1 MKHSSVPKK
10 HKKLLTTNLVVH
22 GEVMNKQYLSFIA
35 HFAVAWFL
43 CTSPVSAQ
51 IDVDVVSE
59 SIVRVRAYDD
69 HKVVIEGSGFVV
81 NEEGYVLTNA
91 HLLEKAEGLT
101 VLSLKTGA
109 EVVAQRVFASRDM
122 NLALL
127 HVQGLN
133 LPPLSLSEQG
143 ADVGRAVQTLRFGAT
158 RTVQLSH
165 GTIGTYQDV
174 FGKKSNRPVAH
185 LLQHNALITAK
196 AFGMPLFNECGDV
209 VAINL
214 PDPGSGSWPFRKAKP
229 KGTIFALRSGDIIT
243 ALEDQKIAH
252 TVVETECLSAVERA
266 ERYRKAAAD
275 SLKVAKAKADSASK
289 AAEKAKAQA
298 DSVSKAAQKAKVKE
312 KVARRAAEQ
321 AKARADSAEKAV
333 ADSLKATKAK
343 ADSLKMAKAQADS
356 ASKAAADSLKAAKAK
371 ADSLKA
377 VEEKAQAKADSL
389 KAVEEKTAQRLQ
401 WGIAAGAGLVL
412 LALLGWWLS
421 SRRKKEQLQ
430 SAEVRL
436 SEAEQTAEAARQAVA
451 NAPQPAP
458 FRCLLEGQDS
468 TGRPFAL
475 TISALALGDRAGV
488 TLGRS
493 PANAEFIIDHEEV
506 SREHVRL
513 TCADGELYAEDLN
526 ALNGTKVNGRLL
538 NPREQMLLQN
548 NDRLEI
554 GPVVFTVR
562 LVQE

>member
-1 MKHSSVPKK
+1 M
-10 HKKLLTTNLVVH
+10 
-22 GEVMNKQYLSFIA
+22 KQYLF
-35 HFAVAWFL
+35 FVAYLTMAWLL

-69 HKVVIEGSGFVV
+69 HKVAVEGSGFVV
-81 NEEGYVLTNA
+81 DEKGHVLTNA
-91 HLLEKAEGLT
+91 HLIAKAEGLT

-109 EVVAQRVFASRDM
+109 ELVAQQVFASRAT

-143 ADVGRAVQTLRFGAT
+143 AAVGRTVQTLRFGAAGKV
-158 RTVQLSH
+158 RLSH
-165 GTIGTYQDV
+165 GTIGTYQDLRD
-174 FGKKSNRPVAH
+174 KKTSRPIAH
-185 LLQHNALITAK
+185 LLQHNALITAQ

-214 PDPGSGSWPFRKAKP
+214 PDPSSGSWPFRKAKP
-229 KGTIFALRSGDIIT
+229 QGAIFALRSGDIIA
-243 ALEDQKIAH
+243 ALEDREVAH
-252 TVVETECLSAVERA
+252 TVVEAECLSAVERA
-266 ERYRKAAAD
+266 ERDRKATAD
-275 SLKVAKAKADSASK
+275 SLQAAKAKADSASQ
-289 AAEKAKAQA
+289 AAKKAKAQ
-298 DSVSKAAQKAKVKE
+298 E
-312 KVARRAAEQ
+312 RTARRAAER
-321 AKARADSAEKAV
+321 AKAHADSAKKAV
-333 ADSLKATKAK
+333 ADSLQAVKAH
-343 ADSLKMAKAQADS
+343 ADSLKMAKARADSASKAAADSLKTAKAKADS
-356 ASKAAADSLKAAKAK
+356 ASKAAADSLKAAQAQ
-371 ADSLKA
+371 ADSLQA
-377 VEEKAQAKADSL
+377 VEAKA
-389 KAVEEKTAQRLQ
+389 AQQLQ
-401 WGIAAGAGLVL
+401 WGLVAGAGLVL

-421 SRRKKEQLQ
+421 ARRKQKQLQ
-430 SAEVRL
+430 EAEGRA
-436 SEAEQTAEAARQAVA
+436 SEAEQTAEAAHQAAA

-458 FRCLLEGQDS
+458 FRCLLEGQDP
-468 TGRPFAL
+468 TGRRFAL
-475 TISALALGDRAGV
+475 TLSALALSERAGV

-513 TCADGELYAEDLN
+513 TCADGELYAEDLH

-538 NPREQMLLQN
+538 NPRQQVLLQN
-548 NDRLEI
+548 NDRLEV

>member
-1 MKHSSVPKK
+1 M
-10 HKKLLTTNLVVH
+10 
-22 GEVMNKQYLSFIA
+22 KQYLF
-35 HFAVAWFL
+35 FVAYLTMAWLL

-69 HKVVIEGSGFVV
+69 HKVAVEGSGFVID
-81 NEEGYVLTNA
+81 EKGHVLTNA
-91 HLLEKAEGLT
+91 HLIAKADGLT

-109 EVVAQRVFASRDM
+109 ELVAQQVFASRAT

-143 ADVGRAVQTLRFGAT
+143 AAVGRAVQTLRFGAGGKV
-158 RTVQLSH
+158 RLSH
-165 GTIGTYQDV
+165 GTIGTYQDLRD
-174 FGKKSNRPVAH
+174 KKTSRPVAH
-185 LLQHNALITAK
+185 LLQHNALITAQ
-196 AFGMPLFNECGDV
+196 AFGMPLFNECGNV

-214 PDPGSGSWPFRKAKP
+214 PDPSSGSWPFRKAKP
-229 KGTIFALRSGDIIT
+229 QGAIFALRSGDIIA
-243 ALEDQKIAH
+243 ALEDREVAH
-252 TVVETECLSAVERA
+252 TVVEAECLSAVERA
-266 ERYRKAAAD
+266 ERDRKATAD
-275 SLKVAKAKADSASK
+275 SLQAAKAKADSASQAAKK
-289 AAEKAKAQA
+289 AQAQA
-298 DSVSKAAQKAKVKE
+298 DSASQAAKKAKAKE
-312 KVARRAAEQ
+312 KMAQRAAERE
-321 AKARADSAEKAV
+321 KVRADSAEKAV
-333 ADSLKATKAK
+333 ADSLQAAKAH
-343 ADSLKMAKAQADS
+343 ADSLKMAKAHADS
-356 ASKAAADSLKAAKAK
+356 ASKATADSLQAAKAH
-371 ADSLKA
+371 ADSLQA
-377 VEEKAQAKADSL
+377 VEEAKAQAHADSL
-389 KAVEEKTAQRLQ
+389 QAAEAKAAQQLQ
-401 WGIAAGAGLVL
+401 WGLVAGAGLVL

-421 SRRKKEQLQ
+421 ARRKQKQLQ
-430 SAEVRL
+430 EAEGRA
-436 SEAEQTAEAARQAVA
+436 SEAEQTAEAAHQAAA

-458 FRCLLEGQDS
+458 FRCLLEGQDP

-475 TISALALGDRAGV
+475 TLSALALSERAGV

-538 NPREQMLLQN
+538 NPRQQVLLQN
-548 NDRLEI
+548 NDRLEV

>member
-1 MKHSSVPKK
+1 
-10 HKKLLTTNLVVH
+10 
-22 GEVMNKQYLSFIA
+22 MNKQYLSFIA

-69 HKVVIEGSGFVV
+69 HKVVVEGSGFVV

-143 ADVGRAVQTLRFGAT
+143 ADVGRAVQTLRLDAT
-158 RTVQLSH
+158 RAVQLSH
-165 GTIGTYQDV
+165 GTIGTYQDI
-174 FGKKSNRPVAH
+174 FGKRSNRPVAH

-214 PDPGSGSWPFRKAKP
+214 PDPSSGSWPFRKAKP
-229 KGTIFALRSGDIIT
+229 KGTIFSLRSGDIIT
-243 ALEDQKIAH
+243 ALEEQEIAH

-266 ERYRKAAAD
+266 ERDRKAAAD

-289 AAEKAKAQA
+289 AAEKAKAKA
-298 DSVSKAAQKAKVKE
+298 DSVSKAAKKAKAKE

-333 ADSLKATKAK
+333 ADSLKAAKAK
-343 ADSLKMAKAQADS
+343 ADSLKMAKARADS
-356 ASKAAADSLKAAKAK
+356 ASKAAADSLKAAKAE

-389 KAVEEKTAQRLQ
+389 KAVEEKAAQRLQ

-430 SAEVRL
+430 SAESRL
-436 SEAEQTAEAARQAVA
+436 SEAEQTAEAARQAAA

-458 FRCLLEGQDS
+458 FRCLLEGQDN

-538 NPREQMLLQN
+538 NPREQVLLQN

>member
-1 MKHSSVPKK
+1 M
-10 HKKLLTTNLVVH
+10 
-22 GEVMNKQYLSFIA
+22 
-35 HFAVAWFL
+35 
-43 CTSPVSAQ
+43 
-51 IDVDVVSE
+51 
-59 SIVRVRAYDD
+59 
-69 HKVVIEGSGFVV
+69 
-81 NEEGYVLTNA
+81 LTNA
-91 HLLEKAEGLT
+91 HLIAKAEGLT

-143 ADVGRAVQTLRFGAT
+143 ADVGRAVQTLRFDAAGDV
-158 RTVQLSH
+158 RLSH

-174 FGKKSNRPVAH
+174 FGKKSSRPVAH

-214 PDPGSGSWPFRKAKP
+214 PDPGSGSWPFRKAQP
-229 KGTIFALRSGDIIT
+229 KGSIFALRSGDIIT
-243 ALEDQKIAH
+243 ALEEQEIAH
-252 TVVETECLSAVERA
+252 TVVEAECLSAVERA
-266 ERYRKAAAD
+266 ERDRKAA
-275 SLKVAKAKADSASK
+275 
-289 AAEKAKAQA
+289 
-298 DSVSKAAQKAKVKE
+298 
-312 KVARRAAEQ
+312 
-321 AKARADSAEKAV
+321 

-343 ADSLKMAKAQADS
+343 ADSLK
-356 ASKAAADSLKAAKAK
+356 
-371 ADSLKA
+371 A
-377 VEEKAQAKADSL
+377 VEEKA
-389 KAVEEKTAQRLQ
+389 AQRLQ

-436 SEAEQTAEAARQAVA
+436 SEAEQTAEAARQAAA
-451 NAPQPAP
+451 NAPQAAP

-513 TCADGELYAEDLN
+513 TCVDGELYAEDLN

>member
-1 MKHSSVPKK
+1 
-10 HKKLLTTNLVVH
+10 
-22 GEVMNKQYLSFIA
+22 MNKQHLSFIA
-35 HFAVAWFL
+35 HFTVAWFL
-43 CTSPVSAQ
+43 CTSPVLAQ
-51 IDVDVVSE
+51 IDVDSVAK
-59 SIVRVRAYDD
+59 SIVRVRAYDN
-69 HKVVIEGSGFVV
+69 HKVVVEGSGFVV

-91 HLLEKAEGLT
+91 HLIAKAEGLT

-109 EVVAQRVFASRDM
+109 EVVAQRTFASRDM

-143 ADVGRAVQTLRFGAT
+143 ADVGRVVQTLRFDAAGDV
-158 RTVQLSH
+158 RLSH

-174 FGKKSNRPVAH
+174 FGKKSSRPVAH

-196 AFGMPLFNECGDV
+196 AFGMPLFNECGDI

-243 ALEDQKIAH
+243 ALEEQEIAH
-252 TVVETECLSAVERA
+252 TVVEAECLSAVERA
-266 ERYRKAAAD
+266 ERDRKAAAD
-275 SLKVAKAKADSASK
+275 SLKMAKAQADSASK

-298 DSVSKAAQKAKVKE
+298 DSISKAAKKAKAKE

-333 ADSLKATKAK
+333 ADSLKEAKAK
-343 ADSLKMAKAQADS
+343 ADSLNMAKAWADS
-356 ASKAAADSLKAAKAK
+356 ASKAAADSLKAARAKADSLKAVEEKTQAK

-377 VEEKAQAKADSL
+377 VEEKA
-389 KAVEEKTAQRLQ
+389 AQRLQ

-421 SRRKKEQLQ
+421 SRRKKGQLQ
-430 SAEVRL
+430 SVEVRL
-436 SEAEQTAEAARQAVA
+436 SEAEQTAEAARQAAA

-538 NPREQMLLQN
+538 NPREQVLLQN

>member
-1 MKHSSVPKK
+1 
-10 HKKLLTTNLVVH
+10 
-22 GEVMNKQYLSFIA
+22 MNKQHLPFIV

-43 CTSPVSAQ
+43 CTSPVLAQ
-51 IDVDVVSE
+51 IDVDTVSE

-69 HKVVIEGSGFVV
+69 HKVVVEGSGFVV

-143 ADVGRAVQTLRFGAT
+143 ADVGRAVQTLRFDAAGAV
-158 RTVQLSH
+158 RLSH
-165 GTIGTYQDV
+165 GTIGTYQDIL
-174 FGKKSNRPVAH
+174 GKKSNRPVAH

-229 KGTIFALRSGDIIT
+229 KGTIFALRGGDIIT
-243 ALEDQKIAH
+243 ALEEQEIAH

-266 ERYRKAAAD
+266 ERDRKVAAD

-298 DSVSKAAQKAKVKE
+298 DSVSKAAQKAKAKE

-333 ADSLKATKAK
+333 ADSLKAAKAK
-343 ADSLKMAKAQADS
+343 ADSLKMAKARADF
-356 ASKAAADSLKAAKAK
+356 ASKAAKAK

-389 KAVEEKTAQRLQ
+389 KAVEEKAAQRLQ
-401 WGIAAGAGLVL
+401 WGTAAGAGLVL

-430 SAEVRL
+430 SAESRL
-436 SEAEQTAEAARQAVA
+436 SEAEQTAEAARQAAA

-458 FRCLLEGQDS
+458 FRCLLEGQDN

>member
-1 MKHSSVPKK
+1 
-10 HKKLLTTNLVVH
+10 
-22 GEVMNKQYLSFIA
+22 MNKQYLSFIA

-69 HKVVIEGSGFVV
+69 HKVAVEGSGFVV
-81 NEEGYVLTNA
+81 NEKGHVLTNA
-91 HLLEKAEGLT
+91 HLIQKAEGLT

-109 EVVAQRVFASRDM
+109 EIVAQQVFASRAT

-143 ADVGRAVQTLRFGAT
+143 AAVGRAVQTLRLGTAGDV
-158 RTVQLSH
+158 RLSH
-165 GTIGTYQDV
+165 GTIGTYQDLRS
-174 FGKKSNRPVAH
+174 KKASRPVAH

-196 AFGMPLFNECGDV
+196 SFGMPLFNECGDV

-229 KGTIFALRSGDIIT
+229 QGAIFALRSGDVIA
-243 ALEDQKIAH
+243 ALEDREIAH
-252 TVVETECLSAVERA
+252 TVVEAECLSAVERA
-266 ERYRKAAAD
+266 ERDRKAAAD
-275 SLKVAKAKADSASK
+275 SLKVAKAVADSLQT
-289 AAEKAKAQA
+289 AKAQA
-298 DSVSKAAQKAKVKE
+298 DSASEAAKKAKAKAQA
-312 KVARRAAEQ
+312 ARRAAERE
-321 AKARADSAEKAV
+321 KARANSAKKAV
-333 ADSLKATKAK
+333 TDSLQAAKAK
-343 ADSLKMAKAQADS
+343 ADSLKMAKTRADS
-356 ASKAAADSLKAAKAK
+356 ASKAVADSLQTAKAK
-371 ADSLKA
+371 ADSLKM
-377 VEEKAQAKADSL
+377 AQARADSASKAVADSL
-389 KAVEEKTAQRLQ
+389 QAAKEKAAQRLQ
-401 WGIAAGAGLVL
+401 WGLAAGAGLVL
-412 LALLGWWLS
+412 LALFGWWLS
-421 SRRKKEQLQ
+421 ARRKKEQLQ
-430 SAEVRL
+430 SAESRL
-436 SEAEQTAEAARQAVA
+436 SEAEQTAAAARQAAA

-458 FRCLLEGQDS
+458 FRCLLEGQDP

-475 TISALALGDRAGV
+475 TLSALALSERSGV

-493 PANAEFIIDHEEV
+493 PANAEFIIDHQEV

-538 NPREQMLLQN
+538 NPREQVLLQN

-554 GPVVFTVR
+554 GPVVFAVR

>member
-1 MKHSSVPKK
+1 M
-10 HKKLLTTNLVVH
+10 L
-22 GEVMNKQYLSFIA
+22 
-35 HFAVAWFL
+35 FL
-43 CTSPVSAQ
+43 KASCG
-51 IDVDVVSE
+51 
-59 SIVRVRAYDD
+59 VRAYDD
-69 HKVVIEGSGFVV
+69 HKIVVEGSGFVV

-91 HLLEKAEGLT
+91 HLIAKAEGLT

-109 EVVAQRVFASRDM
+109 EVVAQRAFTSRDM

-143 ADVGRAVQTLRFGAT
+143 ADVGRAVQTLRFDAAGDV
-158 RTVQLSH
+158 RLSH

-174 FGKKSNRPVAH
+174 FGKKTSRPVAH

-243 ALEDQKIAH
+243 ALEEQEIAH
-252 TVVETECLSAVERA
+252 TVVEAECLSAVERA
-266 ERYRKAAAD
+266 ELDRKAAAD

-298 DSVSKAAQKAKVKE
+298 DSVSKAAKKAKAKE

-333 ADSLKATKAK
+333 ADSLKAAKAK
-343 ADSLKMAKAQADS
+343 ADSLKMAKARADS
-356 ASKAAADSLKAAKAK
+356 ASKAAADSLKAARAKADSLKAVEEKTQAK

-377 VEEKAQAKADSL
+377 VEEKA
-389 KAVEEKTAQRLQ
+389 AQRLK

-430 SAEVRL
+430 SAEARL
-436 SEAEQTAEAARQAVA
+436 GEAEQTAEAARQAAA

-513 TCADGELYAEDLN
+513 TCADGELHAEDLN

-538 NPREQMLLQN
+538 NPREQVLLQN

>member
-1 MKHSSVPKK
+1 
-10 HKKLLTTNLVVH
+10 
-22 GEVMNKQYLSFIA
+22 MNQQYLSFIA
-35 HFAVAWFL
+35 HCAVAWFL
-43 CTSPVSAQ
+43 CTSPVLAQ
-51 IDVDVVSE
+51 IDVDVVSA

-69 HKVVIEGSGFVV
+69 HKVAVEGSGFVV
-81 NEEGYVLTNA
+81 NEKGYVLTNA
-91 HLLEKAEGLT
+91 HLLDKAEGLT

-109 EVVAQRVFASRDM
+109 EVVAQRVFARRAM

-143 ADVGRAVQTLRFGAT
+143 AAVGRAVQTLRFEAAGDV
-158 RTVQLSH
+158 RLSH
-165 GTIGTYQDV
+165 GTIGTYQDIR
-174 FGKKSNRPVAH
+174 GKKASRPVAH

-196 AFGMPLFNECGDV
+196 SFGMPLFNECGDV

-214 PDPGSGSWPFRKAKP
+214 PNPGSGSWPFRKVKP
-229 KGTIFALRSGDIIT
+229 RGTIFALRSGDIIA
-243 ALEDQKIAH
+243 ALKDREIAH
-252 TVVETECLSAVERA
+252 TVVEAECLSAVERA
-266 ERYRKAAAD
+266 ERDRKAAAD

-289 AAEKAKAQA
+289 AAEKAKA
-298 DSVSKAAQKAKVKE
+298 KE
-312 KVARRAAEQ
+312 KVARRAAER
-321 AKARADSAEKAV
+321 AKARADSAEKV
-333 ADSLKATKAK
+333 T
-343 ADSLKMAKAQADS
+343 ADSLKMAKARADS
-356 ASKAAADSLKAAKAK
+356 ASKAAKAK

-377 VEEKAQAKADSL
+377 AEVQAQAKADSL
-389 KAVEEKTAQRLQ
+389 KAAKEKAAQRLQ
-401 WGIAAGAGLVL
+401 WGLAAGAGLVL

-430 SAEVRL
+430 SAESRV
-436 SEAEQTAEAARQAVA
+436 SEAEQTAEAARQAA
-451 NAPQPAP
+451 ASAPQPAP

-475 TISALALGDRAGV
+475 TLSALALGDRTGV

-493 PANAEFIIDHEEV
+493 PANAEFIIDHEQV

-513 TCADGELYAEDLN
+513 ACADGQLYAEDLN

-538 NPREQMLLQN
+538 NPGEQVLLQN

-554 GPVVFTVR
+554 GPVAFAVR

>member
-1 MKHSSVPKK
+1 
-10 HKKLLTTNLVVH
+10 
-22 GEVMNKQYLSFIA
+22 MNKQYLSFVA
-35 HFAVAWFL
+35 HFAVAWLL
-43 CTSPVSAQ
+43 CTSPALAQ
-51 IDVDVVSE
+51 IDVDAVSA

-69 HKVVIEGSGFVV
+69 HKVVVEGSGFVV

-109 EVVAQRVFASRDM
+109 EVVAQRVFARRAM

-143 ADVGRAVQTLRFGAT
+143 AAVGRVVQTLRFDAAGDV
-158 RTVQLSH
+158 RLSH
-165 GTIGTYQDV
+165 GTIGTHQDV
-174 FGKKSNRPVAH
+174 LGKKAGRPVAH

-229 KGTIFALRSGDIIT
+229 RRAIFALRSGDIIA
-243 ALEDQKIAH
+243 ALEDRKIVH
-252 TVVETECLSAVERA
+252 TVVEAECLSAVERA
-266 ERYRKAAAD
+266 ERDRKAAAD
-275 SLKVAKAKADSASK
+275 SLKVAKAQADSAGK

-298 DSVSKAAQKAKVKE
+298 DLASEAAKRAKAKE
-312 KVARRAAEQ
+312 KVTRRIAERE
-321 AKARADSAEKAV
+321 KARADSAEKAA
-333 ADSLKATKAK
+333 ADSLQAAKAK
-343 ADSLKMAKAQADS
+343 ADSLKMAKARADS
-356 ASKAAADSLKAAKAK
+356 ASKAVADSLKAAKAK
-371 ADSLKA
+371 ADSLQAAK
-377 VEEKAQAKADSL
+377 EKA
-389 KAVEEKTAQRLQ
+389 AQRLQ

-421 SRRKKEQLQ
+421 SRRKEERLQ
-430 SAEVRL
+430 SAESRL
-436 SEAEQTAEAARQAVA
+436 SEAEQTAAAARQAA
-451 NAPQPAP
+451 ARAPQPAP
-458 FRCLLEGQDS
+458 FRCLLEGQDG

-488 TLGRS
+488 VLGRS

-538 NPREQMLLQN
+538 NPREQVLLQN
-548 NDRLEI
+548 KDQLEI

>member
-1 MKHSSVPKK
+1 
-10 HKKLLTTNLVVH
+10 
-22 GEVMNKQYLSFIA
+22 MNKQCLSFIS
-35 HFAVAWFL
+35 HFAVVWFL
-43 CTSPVSAQ
+43 CASPVSAQ

-69 HKVVIEGSGFVV
+69 HKVVVEGSGFVV

-91 HLLEKAEGLT
+91 HLIAKAEGLT

-109 EVVAQRVFASRDM
+109 EVVAQRAFASRDM

-143 ADVGRAVQTLRFGAT
+143 ADVSRAVQTLRFGAT
-158 RTVQLSH
+158 GAVQLSH
-165 GTIGTYQDV
+165 GTIGTYQDILS
-174 FGKKSNRPVAH
+174 KKSNRPVAH

-243 ALEDQKIAH
+243 ALEEREIAH

-266 ERYRKAAAD
+266 ERGRKAAAD
-275 SLKVAKAKADSASK
+275 SLKVAKAQADSASK

-298 DSVSKAAQKAKVKE
+298 DSVSKAAKKAKAKE

-321 AKARADSAEKAV
+321 AKARADSASKAA
-333 ADSLKATKAK
+333 ADSLKATKTK
-343 ADSLKMAKAQADS
+343 ADSLKMAKARADS
-356 ASKAAADSLKAAKAK
+356 ANKVSADSLKAVKTK
-371 ADSLKA
+371 ADSLKT

-389 KAVEEKTAQRLQ
+389 KAVEEKAAQRLQ

-430 SAEVRL
+430 SAESRL
-436 SEAEQTAEAARQAVA
+436 SEAEQTAEAARQAAA

-458 FRCLLEGQDS
+458 FRCLLEGQDD

-493 PANAEFIIDHEEV
+493 PANAEFIVDHEEV

-538 NPREQMLLQN
+538 NPREQVLLQN

>member
-1 MKHSSVPKK
+1 M
-10 HKKLLTTNLVVH
+10 
-22 GEVMNKQYLSFIA
+22 KQYLFFVA
-35 HFAVAWFL
+35 HFAAAWLL
-43 CTSPVSAQ
+43 CTSSVSAQ

-69 HKVVIEGSGFVV
+69 HKVAVEGSGFVV
-81 NEEGYVLTNA
+81 DEKGHVLTNA
-91 HLLEKAEGLT
+91 HLIAKAEGLT

-109 EVVAQRVFASRDM
+109 ELVAQQVFASRAT

-143 ADVGRAVQTLRFGAT
+143 AAVGRVVQTLRFGAAGKV
-158 RTVQLSH
+158 RFSH
-165 GTIGTYQDV
+165 GTIGTYQDLRD
-174 FGKKSNRPVAH
+174 KKASRPIAH
-185 LLQHNALITAK
+185 LLQHNALITAQ

-214 PDPGSGSWPFRKAKP
+214 PDPSSGSWPFRKAKP
-229 KGTIFALRSGDIIT
+229 QGAIFALRSGDIVA
-243 ALEDQKIAH
+243 ALEDREVAH
-252 TVVETECLSAVERA
+252 TVVEAECLSAVERA
-266 ERYRKAAAD
+266 ERDRKATAD
-275 SLKVAKAKADSASK
+275 SLQATKAKADSASQ
-289 AAEKAKAQA
+289 AAKKAQA
-298 DSVSKAAQKAKVKE
+298 QERA
-312 KVARRAAEQ
+312 ARRAAER

-333 ADSLKATKAK
+333 ADSLQAAKAH
-343 ADSLKMAKAQADS
+343 ADSLKMAKARTDSASKATADSLKTAKAKADS
-356 ASKAAADSLKAAKAK
+356 ASKATADSLKAAQAH
-371 ADSLKA
+371 ADSLQA
-377 VEEKAQAKADSL
+377 AEEKA
-389 KAVEEKTAQRLQ
+389 AQQLQ
-401 WGIAAGAGLVL
+401 WGLVGGAGLVL
-412 LALLGWWLS
+412 LSLLSWWLS
-421 SRRKKEQLQ
+421 ARRKQKQLQ
-430 SAEVRL
+430 EAEGRA
-436 SEAEQTAEAARQAVA
+436 SEAEQTAEAAHQAAA

-458 FRCLLEGQDS
+458 FRCLLEGQDP

-475 TISALALGDRAGV
+475 TLSALALSERAGV

-538 NPREQMLLQN
+538 NPRQQVLLQN
-548 NDRLEI
+548 NDRLEV
-554 GPVVFTVR
+554 GPVIFIVR

>member
-1 MKHSSVPKK
+1 
-10 HKKLLTTNLVVH
+10 
-22 GEVMNKQYLSFIA
+22 MNKQYLFFIA

-69 HKVVIEGSGFVV
+69 HKVAVEGSGFVV
-81 NEEGYVLTNA
+81 NEKGHVLTNA
-91 HLLEKAEGLT
+91 HLIQKAEGLT

-109 EVVAQRVFASRDM
+109 EIVAQQVFASRAT

-143 ADVGRAVQTLRFGAT
+143 AAVGRAVQTLRLGTAGDV
-158 RTVQLSH
+158 RLSH
-165 GTIGTYQDV
+165 GTIGTYQDLR
-174 FGKKSNRPVAH
+174 GKKASHPVAH

-196 AFGMPLFNECGDV
+196 SFGMPLFNECGDV

-229 KGTIFALRSGDIIT
+229 RGAIFALRSGDVIA
-243 ALEDQKIAH
+243 ALEDREVAH
-252 TVVETECLSAVERA
+252 TVVEAKCLSAVERA
-266 ERYRKAAAD
+266 ERDR
-275 SLKVAKAKADSASK
+275 
-289 AAEKAKAQA
+289 
-298 DSVSKAAQKAKVKE
+298 
-312 KVARRAAEQ
+312 
-321 AKARADSAEKAV
+321 
-333 ADSLKATKAK
+333 
-343 ADSLKMAKAQADS
+343 
-356 ASKAAADSLKAAKAK
+356 KAAADSLKAAKAQADSLQTAK
-371 ADSLKA
+371 AQADSASEAAKKAKAKAQAARRAAEREKARANSAKKAVADSLQATKATADSLKMAKTRADSASKA
-377 VEEKAQAKADSL
+377 VADSLQTAKAKADSL
-389 KAVEEKTAQRLQ
+389 KMAQARADSASKAVSDSLQAAKEKAAQRLQ
-401 WGIAAGAGLVL
+401 GGLAAGAGLVL
-412 LALLGWWLS
+412 LALFGWWLS
-421 SRRKKEQLQ
+421 ARRKKEQLQ
-430 SAEVRL
+430 SAESRL
-436 SEAEQTAEAARQAVA
+436 SEAEQTAAAARQAAA
-451 NAPQPAP
+451 NAPQAAP
-458 FRCLLEGQDS
+458 FRCLLEGQDP

-475 TISALALGDRAGV
+475 TLSALALSERAGV

-493 PANAEFIIDHEEV
+493 PANAEFIIDHQEV

-538 NPREQMLLQN
+538 NPREQVLLQN

-554 GPVVFTVR
+554 GPVVFAVR

>member
-1 MKHSSVPKK
+1 
-10 HKKLLTTNLVVH
+10 
-22 GEVMNKQYLSFIA
+22 MNKQYLSFIA

-43 CTSPVSAQ
+43 CTSPVLAQ

-69 HKVVIEGSGFVV
+69 HKVVVEGSGFVV

-91 HLLEKAEGLT
+91 HLIAKAEGLT

-109 EVVAQRVFASRDM
+109 EVVAQRAFASRDM

-133 LPPLSLSEQG
+133 LPPFSLSEQG
-143 ADVGRAVQTLRFGAT
+143 ADVGRAVQTLRFDTAGDV
-158 RTVQLSH
+158 RLSH

-174 FGKKSNRPVAH
+174 FDKKSSHPVAH

-243 ALEDQKIAH
+243 ALEEQEIAH
-252 TVVETECLSAVERA
+252 TVVEAECLSAVERA
-266 ERYRKAAAD
+266 ERDRKATAD

-298 DSVSKAAQKAKVKE
+298 DSVSKAAKKAKAKE

-333 ADSLKATKAK
+333 ADSLKASKAK
-343 ADSLKMAKAQADS
+343 ADSLKMAKARADS
-356 ASKAAADSLKAAKAK
+356 ASKATADSLKATKAK

-377 VEEKAQAKADSL
+377 VEEKTQAKADSL
-389 KAVEEKTAQRLQ
+389 KAVEEKAAQRLQ

-430 SAEVRL
+430 SAEFRL
-436 SEAEQTAEAARQAVA
+436 SEAEQTAEAARQAAA
-451 NAPQPAP
+451 NAPQAAP

-538 NPREQMLLQN
+538 NPREQVLLQN

>member
-1 MKHSSVPKK
+1 M
-10 HKKLLTTNLVVH
+10 
-22 GEVMNKQYLSFIA
+22 KQYLF
-35 HFAVAWFL
+35 FVAYLTMAWLL

-69 HKVVIEGSGFVV
+69 HKVAVEGSGFVV
-81 NEEGYVLTNA
+81 DEKGHVLTNA
-91 HLLEKAEGLT
+91 HLIAKAEGLT

-109 EVVAQRVFASRDM
+109 ELVAQQVFASRAT

-143 ADVGRAVQTLRFGAT
+143 AAVGRTVQTLRFGAAGKV
-158 RTVQLSH
+158 RLSH
-165 GTIGTYQDV
+165 GTIGTYQDLRD
-174 FGKKSNRPVAH
+174 KKTSRPIAH
-185 LLQHNALITAK
+185 LLQHNALITAQ

-214 PDPGSGSWPFRKAKP
+214 PDPSSGSWPFRKAKP
-229 KGTIFALRSGDIIT
+229 QGAIFALRSGDIIA
-243 ALEDQKIAH
+243 ALEDREVAH
-252 TVVETECLSAVERA
+252 TVVEAECLSAVERA
-266 ERYRKAAAD
+266 ERDRKATAD
-275 SLKVAKAKADSASK
+275 SLQAAKAKADSASQ
-289 AAEKAKAQA
+289 AAKKAKAHERA
-298 DSVSKAAQKAKVKE
+298 
-312 KVARRAAEQ
+312 ARRAAEQ
-321 AKARADSAEKAV
+321 AKAHADSAKKAV
-333 ADSLKATKAK
+333 ADSLQAAKAH
-343 ADSLKMAKAQADS
+343 ADSLKMAKARTDSASKATADSLKTAKAKADS
-356 ASKAAADSLKAAKAK
+356 ASKAAADSLKAAQAQ
-371 ADSLKA
+371 ADSLQA
-377 VEEKAQAKADSL
+377 AEAKA
-389 KAVEEKTAQRLQ
+389 AQQLQ
-401 WGIAAGAGLVL
+401 WGLVAGAGLVL

-421 SRRKKEQLQ
+421 ARRKQKELQ
-430 SAEVRL
+430 EAEGRAN
-436 SEAEQTAEAARQAVA
+436 EAEQTAEAAHQAAA

-458 FRCLLEGQDS
+458 FRCLLEGQDP

-475 TISALALGDRAGV
+475 TLSALALSERAGV

-538 NPREQMLLQN
+538 NPRQQVLLQN
-548 NDRLEI
+548 NDRLEV
-554 GPVVFTVR
+554 GPVIFTVR

>member
-1 MKHSSVPKK
+1 M
-10 HKKLLTTNLVVH
+10 
-22 GEVMNKQYLSFIA
+22 
-35 HFAVAWFL
+35 
-43 CTSPVSAQ
+43 
-51 IDVDVVSE
+51 
-59 SIVRVRAYDD
+59 RVRAYDN
-69 HKVVIEGSGFVV
+69 HKAVVEGSGFVV

-143 ADVGRAVQTLRFGAT
+143 ADVGRAVQTLRFDAAGAV
-158 RTVQLSH
+158 RLSH
-165 GTIGTYQDV
+165 GTIGTYQDIL
-174 FGKKSNRPVAH
+174 GKKSNRPVAH

-229 KGTIFALRSGDIIT
+229 KGTIFALRGGDIIT
-243 ALEDQKIAH
+243 ALEEQEIAH

-266 ERYRKAAAD
+266 ERDRKAATD

-289 AAEKAKAQA
+289 AAEEAKAQA
-298 DSVSKAAQKAKVKE
+298 DSVSKAAKKAKAKE
-312 KVARRAAEQ
+312 KVARQAAEQ

-333 ADSLKATKAK
+333 ADSLKAAKAK
-343 ADSLKMAKAQADS
+343 ADSLKMAKARADS

-389 KAVEEKTAQRLQ
+389 KAVEEKAAQRLK

-430 SAEVRL
+430 SAESRL
-436 SEAEQTAEAARQAVA
+436 SEAEQTAEAARQAA
-451 NAPQPAP
+451 ADAPQPAP
-458 FRCLLEGQDS
+458 FRCLLEGQDN

-513 TCADGELYAEDLN
+513 TCTDGELYAEDLN

-538 NPREQMLLQN
+538 NPREQVLLQN

>member
-1 MKHSSVPKK
+1 M
-10 HKKLLTTNLVVH
+10 L
-22 GEVMNKQYLSFIA
+22 KQYLSFIV

-43 CTSPVSAQ
+43 CPSPVSAQ
-51 IDVDVVSE
+51 IDVDVVAE

-69 HKVVIEGSGFVV
+69 HKVVVEGSGFVV
-81 NEEGYVLTNA
+81 NEKGYVLTNA
-91 HLLEKAEGLT
+91 HLLAKAEGLT
-101 VLSLKTGA
+101 VWSLKTGA

-127 HVQGLN
+127 HVPGLN

-143 ADVGRAVQTLRFGAT
+143 ADVGRAVQTLRFGAAGDV
-158 RTVQLSH
+158 RLSR

-174 FGKKSNRPVAH
+174 FGKKSSRPVAH
-185 LLQHNALITAK
+185 LLQHNALITAQ

-214 PDPGSGSWPFRKAKP
+214 PDQGSGSWPFRKAKP
-229 KGTIFALRSGDIIT
+229 KGAIFALRSGDIIA
-243 ALEDQKIAH
+243 ALEEREIAH
-252 TVVETECLSAVERA
+252 TVVEAECLSAVERA
-266 ERYRKAAAD
+266 ERDRKAAAD
-275 SLKVAKAKADSASK
+275 SLKVAKAQADSASK

-298 DSVSKAAQKAKVKE
+298 DSASKAAEKTKAQADSASEAAEKAKAKE
-312 KVARRAAEQ
+312 KATRQMAERE
-321 AKARADSAEKAV
+321 KARADSAKKAV
-333 ADSLKATKAK
+333 ADSLQAAKTK
-343 ADSLKMAKAQADS
+343 ADSLKMAKARADS

-371 ADSLKA
+371 ADSL
-377 VEEKAQAKADSL
+377 QAAKDQA
-389 KAVEEKTAQRLQ
+389 AQRLK

-412 LALLGWWLS
+412 LALFGWWLS

-430 SAEVRL
+430 SAESRL

-451 NAPQPAP
+451 NAPQAAP
-458 FRCLLEGQDS
+458 FRCLLEGQDR

-475 TISALALGDRAGV
+475 TIPALVLGDRAGV

-493 PANAEFIIDHEEV
+493 PASAEFIIDHEEV
-506 SREHVRL
+506 SREHIRL
-513 TCADGELYAEDLN
+513 ACADGELYAEDLN
-526 ALNGTKVNGRLL
+526 ALNSTKLNGRLL
-538 NPREQMLLQN
+538 NPREQVLLQN

>member
-1 MKHSSVPKK
+1 
-10 HKKLLTTNLVVH
+10 
-22 GEVMNKQYLSFIA
+22 MNKQYLSFVA
-35 HFAVAWFL
+35 HFAAAWFL
-43 CTSPVSAQ
+43 CTSPVLAQ
-51 IDVDVVSE
+51 IDVDAVSE

-69 HKVVIEGSGFVV
+69 HKVGVEGSGFVV

-91 HLLEKAEGLT
+91 HLIAKADGLT

-109 EVVAQRVFASRDM
+109 EVVAQRVFASRAM

-143 ADVGRAVQTLRFGAT
+143 AAVGRVVQTLRFGAAGDV
-158 RTVQLSH
+158 RLSH

-174 FGKKSNRPVAH
+174 LGKKAGRPVAH

-209 VAINL
+209 VAINM

-229 KGTIFALRSGDIIT
+229 RRAIFALRSGDIIA
-243 ALEDQKIAH
+243 ALEEREIAY
-252 TVVETECLSAVERA
+252 TVVEAECLSAVERA
-266 ERYRKAAAD
+266 EGDRKAAAD
-275 SLKVAKAKADSASK
+275 SLKVAKAQADSASK
-289 AAEKAKAQA
+289 AAEKAKAKA
-298 DSVSKAAQKAKVKE
+298 DLASEAAKRAKAKE
-312 KVARRAAEQ
+312 KVTRRMAERE
-321 AKARADSAEKAV
+321 KARADSAKKAV
-333 ADSLKATKAK
+333 
-343 ADSLKMAKAQADS
+343 ADSLKMAKARADS
-356 ASKAAADSLKAAKAK
+356 ASKAMADSLQVAE
-371 ADSLKA
+371 
-377 VEEKAQAKADSL
+377 VQAQAKADSL
-389 KAVEEKTAQRLQ
+389 QAAKEKAAQRLQ
-401 WGIAAGAGLVL
+401 WGIVAGAGLVL
-412 LALLGWWLS
+412 LALLGWWRS

-430 SAEVRL
+430 SAESRL
-436 SEAEQTAEAARQAVA
+436 SEAEQTAEAARQTAA
-451 NAPQPAP
+451 RAPQPAP

-538 NPREQMLLQN
+538 NPREQVLLRD
-548 NDRLEI
+548 NDRLEM

-562 LVQE
+562 LV

>member
-1 MKHSSVPKK
+1 
-10 HKKLLTTNLVVH
+10 
-22 GEVMNKQYLSFIA
+22 MNKQYLSFIV

-51 IDVDVVSE
+51 IEVDVVSE
-59 SIVRVRAYDD
+59 SIVRVRTYDD
-69 HKVVIEGSGFVV
+69 HKVVVEGSGFVV

-91 HLLEKAEGLT
+91 HLIAKAEGLT

-143 ADVGRAVQTLRFGAT
+143 ADVGRAVQTLRFDAAGDV
-158 RTVQLSH
+158 RLSH

-174 FGKKSNRPVAH
+174 FGKKSSRPVAH

-243 ALEDQKIAH
+243 ALEEQEIAH
-252 TVVETECLSAVERA
+252 TVVEAECLSAVERA
-266 ERYRKAAAD
+266 ERDRKAAAD
-275 SLKVAKAKADSASK
+275 SLKAAKAKADSASK

-298 DSVSKAAQKAKVKE
+298 DSISKAAKKAKAKE

-333 ADSLKATKAK
+333 ADSLKAAKAK
-343 ADSLKMAKAQADS
+343 ADSLKMAKARADS

-377 VEEKAQAKADSL
+377 VKEKTQAKADSL
-389 KAVEEKTAQRLQ
+389 KAVEEKAAQRLK

-430 SAEVRL
+430 SAEARL
-436 SEAEQTAEAARQAVA
+436 GEAEQTAEAARQAA
-451 NAPQPAP
+451 ARAPQPAP

-513 TCADGELYAEDLN
+513 TCADGELHAEDLN

-538 NPREQMLLQN
+538 NPREQVLLQN

>member
-1 MKHSSVPKK
+1 M
-10 HKKLLTTNLVVH
+10 
-22 GEVMNKQYLSFIA
+22 KQYLF
-35 HFAVAWFL
+35 FVAYLTMAWLL

-69 HKVVIEGSGFVV
+69 HKVAVEGSGFVV
-81 NEEGYVLTNA
+81 DEKGHVLTNA
-91 HLLEKAEGLT
+91 HLIAKAEGLT

-109 EVVAQRVFASRDM
+109 ELVAQKVFASRAT

-143 ADVGRAVQTLRFGAT
+143 AAVGRTVQTLRFGAAGKV
-158 RTVQLSH
+158 RLSH
-165 GTIGTYQDV
+165 GTIGTYQDLRD
-174 FGKKSNRPVAH
+174 KKTSRPVAH
-185 LLQHNALITAK
+185 LLQHNALITAQ

-214 PDPGSGSWPFRKAKP
+214 PDPSSGSWPFRKAKP
-229 KGTIFALRSGDIIT
+229 QGAIFALRSSDIIA
-243 ALEDQKIAH
+243 ALEDREVVH
-252 TVVETECLSAVERA
+252 TVVEAECLSAVERA
-266 ERYRKAAAD
+266 ERDRKATAD
-275 SLKVAKAKADSASK
+275 SLKVAQAQADSASQ
-289 AAEKAKAQA
+289 AAKKAKAQERA
-298 DSVSKAAQKAKVKE
+298 
-312 KVARRAAEQ
+312 ARRAAERE
-321 AKARADSAEKAV
+321 KARADSAEKAV
-333 ADSLKATKAK
+333 ADSLQAAKAK
-343 ADSLKMAKAQADS
+343 TDSLKMAKARADS
-356 ASKAAADSLKAAKAK
+356 ASKATADSLKTAKAK
-371 ADSLKA
+371 ADSASKA
-377 VEEKAQAKADSL
+377 TADSL
-389 KAVEEKTAQRLQ
+389 KTAQAHADSLQAAEEKAAQQLQ
-401 WGIAAGAGLVL
+401 WGLVGGAGLVL

-421 SRRKKEQLQ
+421 ARRKQKQLQ
-430 SAEVRL
+430 EAEGRA
-436 SEAEQTAEAARQAVA
+436 SEAEQTAEAAHQAAA

-458 FRCLLEGQDS
+458 FRCLLEGQDP

-475 TISALALGDRAGV
+475 TLSALALSERAGV

-538 NPREQMLLQN
+538 NPRQQVLLQN
-548 NDRLEI
+548 NDRLEV

>member
-1 MKHSSVPKK
+1 M
-10 HKKLLTTNLVVH
+10 
-22 GEVMNKQYLSFIA
+22 KQYLF
-35 HFAVAWFL
+35 FVAYLTMAWLL

-69 HKVVIEGSGFVV
+69 HKVAVEGSGFVID
-81 NEEGYVLTNA
+81 EKGHVLTNA
-91 HLLEKAEGLT
+91 HLIAKADGLT

-109 EVVAQRVFASRDM
+109 ELVAQQVFASRAM

-143 ADVGRAVQTLRFGAT
+143 AAVGRAVQTLRFGAAGKV
-158 RTVQLSH
+158 RLSH
-165 GTIGTYQDV
+165 GTIGTYQDLRD
-174 FGKKSNRPVAH
+174 KKTSRPVAH
-185 LLQHNALITAK
+185 LLQHNALITAQ
-196 AFGMPLFNECGDV
+196 AFGMPLFNECGNV

-214 PDPGSGSWPFRKAKP
+214 PDPSSGSWPFRKAKP
-229 KGTIFALRSGDIIT
+229 QGAIFALRSGDIIA
-243 ALEDQKIAH
+243 ALEDREVAH
-252 TVVETECLSAVERA
+252 TVVEAECLSAVERA
-266 ERYRKAAAD
+266 ERDRKATAD
-275 SLKVAKAKADSASK
+275 SLQAAKAKADSASQAAKK
-289 AAEKAKAQA
+289 AQAQA
-298 DSVSKAAQKAKVKE
+298 DSASQAAKKAKAKE
-312 KVARRAAEQ
+312 KMAQRAAERE
-321 AKARADSAEKAV
+321 KVRADSAEKAV
-333 ADSLKATKAK
+333 ADSLQAAKAQ
-343 ADSLKMAKAQADS
+343 ADSLKMAKAHADS
-356 ASKAAADSLKAAKAK
+356 ASKATADSLQAAKAQ
-371 ADSLKA
+371 ADSLQA
-377 VEEKAQAKADSL
+377 VEEAKAQAHADSL
-389 KAVEEKTAQRLQ
+389 QAAEEKAAQQLQ
-401 WGIAAGAGLVL
+401 WGLVGGAGLVL

-421 SRRKKEQLQ
+421 ARRKQKQLQ
-430 SAEVRL
+430 EAEGRV
-436 SEAEQTAEAARQAVA
+436 SEAEQTAEAAHQAAA

-458 FRCLLEGQDS
+458 FRCLLEGQDP
-468 TGRPFAL
+468 TGRRFAL
-475 TISALALGDRAGV
+475 TLSALALSERAGV

-538 NPREQMLLQN
+538 NPRQQVLLQN
-548 NDRLEI
+548 NDRLKV

>member
-1 MKHSSVPKK
+1 MKK
-10 HKKLLTTNLVVH
+10 HPPSICIVNFP
-22 GEVMNKQYLSFIA
+22 MI
-35 HFAVAWFL
+35 WFFFTIPAL
-43 CTSPVSAQ
+43 AQ
-51 IDVDVVSE
+51 MDVDAVSE

-69 HKVVIEGSGFVV
+69 HKIVVEGGGFVV
-81 NEEGYVLTNA
+81 NEKGYVLTNA
-91 HLLEKAEGLT
+91 HLLAKAEGLT

-109 EVVAQRVFASRDM
+109 EVVAQRVFGSREM

-133 LPPLSLSEQG
+133 LPSLGLSEQG
-143 ADVGRAVQTLRFGAT
+143 ADVGRAVQTLRFDGGGNL
-158 RTVQLSH
+158 RISH
-165 GTIGTYQDV
+165 GTIGTYQDIL
-174 FGKKSNRPVAH
+174 GKKANRPVAH
-185 LLQHNALITAK
+185 LLQHNALITAR

-214 PDPGSGSWPFRKAKP
+214 PDPDIGSWPFRKAKP
-229 KGTIFALRSGDIIT
+229 GGAIFALRSRDIIA
-243 ALEDQKIAH
+243 ALEDHEIAH

-266 ERYRKAAAD
+266 ERDRKAAAD
-275 SLKVAKAKADSASK
+275 SLKVAKAQADSATE
-289 AAEKAKAQA
+289 AAEKAKA
-298 DSVSKAAQKAKVKE
+298 KE
-312 KVARRAAEQ
+312 KVTRRVAELE
-321 AKARADSAEKAV
+321 KARADSAKEAV

-343 ADSLKMAKAQADS
+343 ADSLKMAKARADS
-356 ASKAAADSLKAAKAK
+356 ASKAAADSLKTAKAK
-371 ADSLKA
+371 ADSLRA
-377 VEEKAQAKADSL
+377 AEVQAQARADSL
-389 KAVEEKTAQRLQ
+389 KAAKEKAAQRLR
-401 WGIAAGAGLVL
+401 WGVAAGAGLVL

-421 SRRKKEQLQ
+421 SRRNKEQLQ
-430 SAEVRL
+430 GAESRL
-436 SEAEQTAEAARQAVA
+436 NEAEQAAEAARQAAA

-475 TISALALGDRAGV
+475 TIPALALGDRAGV

-513 TCADGELYAEDLN
+513 TCVDGDLYAEDLQ

-538 NPREQMLLQN
+538 ASREQVLLQN
-548 NDRLEI
+548 NDRIET

-562 LVQE
+562 LVAE

>member
-1 MKHSSVPKK
+1 
-10 HKKLLTTNLVVH
+10 
-22 GEVMNKQYLSFIA
+22 MNKQYLFFIA
-35 HFAVAWFL
+35 YLAVAWFL

-69 HKVVIEGSGFVV
+69 HKVAVEGSGFVV
-81 NEEGYVLTNA
+81 NEKGHVLTNA
-91 HLLEKAEGLT
+91 HLIQKAEGLT

-109 EVVAQRVFASRDM
+109 EIVAQQVFASRAT

-143 ADVGRAVQTLRFGAT
+143 AAVGRAVQTLRLGTAGDV
-158 RTVQLSH
+158 RLSH
-165 GTIGTYQDV
+165 GTIGTYQDLRS
-174 FGKKSNRPVAH
+174 KKASRPVAH

-196 AFGMPLFNECGDV
+196 SFGMPLFNECGDV

-229 KGTIFALRSGDIIT
+229 RGAIFALRSGDVIA
-243 ALEDQKIAH
+243 ALKDREVAH
-252 TVVETECLSAVERA
+252 TVVEAKCLSAVERA
-266 ERYRKAAAD
+266 ERDRKAAAD
-275 SLKVAKAKADSASK
+275 SLKA
-289 AAEKAKAQA
+289 AKAQA
-298 DSVSKAAQKAKVKE
+298 DSLQ
-312 KVARRAAEQ
+312 
-321 AKARADSAEKAV
+321 
-333 ADSLKATKAK
+333 T
-343 ADSLKMAKAQADS
+343 AKAQADS
-356 ASKAAADSLKAAKAK
+356 ASKAAKKAKAKAQAARRAAEREKARANSAKKAVADSLQAAKATADSLKMAKTRADSASK
-371 ADSLKA
+371 AVADSLQTAKATAHSLKMAQARADSASKA
-377 VEEKAQAKADSL
+377 VADSL
-389 KAVEEKTAQRLQ
+389 QAAKEKAAQRLQ
-401 WGIAAGAGLVL
+401 WGLAAGAGLVL
-412 LALLGWWLS
+412 LALFGWWLS
-421 SRRKKEQLQ
+421 ARRKKEQLQ
-430 SAEVRL
+430 SAESRL
-436 SEAEQTAEAARQAVA
+436 SEAEQTAAAARQAAA
-451 NAPQPAP
+451 NAPQAAP
-458 FRCLLEGQDS
+458 FRCLLEGQDP

-475 TISALALGDRAGV
+475 TLSALALSERSGV

-493 PANAEFIIDHEEV
+493 PANAEFIIDHQEV

-538 NPREQMLLQN
+538 NPREQVLLQN

-554 GPVVFTVR
+554 GPVVFAVR

>member
-1 MKHSSVPKK
+1 
-10 HKKLLTTNLVVH
+10 
-22 GEVMNKQYLSFIA
+22 MNKQYLSFIA

-43 CTSPVSAQ
+43 CTSPVLAQ
-51 IDVDVVSE
+51 IDVDVVAE
-59 SIVRVRAYDD
+59 SIVRVRAYDN
-69 HKVVIEGSGFVV
+69 HKVGVEGSGFVV
-81 NEEGYVLTNA
+81 NEKGYVLTNA
-91 HLLEKAEGLT
+91 HLIEKAEGLT

-143 ADVGRAVQTLRFGAT
+143 ADVGRVVQTLRFGAT
-158 RTVQLSH
+158 GAVQLSH
-165 GTIGTYQDV
+165 GTIGTYQDIL
-174 FGKKSNRPVAH
+174 GKKTSRPIAH
-185 LLQHNALITAK
+185 LLQHNALINAE

-209 VAINL
+209 IAINL
-214 PDPGSGSWPFRKAKP
+214 PDLGSGSWPFRKAKP
-229 KGTIFALRSGDIIT
+229 KGTIFALRSGDIIA
-243 ALEDQKIAH
+243 ALEDQEIAH
-252 TVVETECLSAVERA
+252 TVVEAECLSAVERA
-266 ERYRKAAAD
+266 ERDRKAAAD
-275 SLKVAKAKADSASK
+275 SLKVAKAQADSAGK
-289 AAEKAKAQA
+289 AAKKAKAQA
-298 DSVSKAAQKAKVKE
+298 DSAGKAAKKAKAKE
-312 KVARRAAEQ
+312 KVTRRAAER
-321 AKARADSAEKAV
+321 AKARADSANKVA
-333 ADSLKATKAK
+333 ADSLKTAKAK
-343 ADSLKMAKAQADS
+343 ADSLKMAKARADS
-356 ASKAAADSLKAAKAK
+356 ASKSVADSLQAAKAK
-371 ADSLKA
+371 ADSLKMA
-377 VEEKAQAKADSL
+377 KARADSASKSVADSL
-389 KAVEEKTAQRLQ
+389 KAAEEKAAQRLQ

-430 SAEVRL
+430 SAESRL
-436 SEAEQTAEAARQAVA
+436 SEAEQTAEAARQAAA

-506 SREHVRL
+506 SREHVRFM
-513 TCADGELYAEDLN
+513 CADGQLYAEDLN
-526 ALNGTKVNGRLL
+526 TLNGTKVNGRLL
-538 NPREQMLLQN
+538 NPREQVLLQN

-554 GPVVFTVR
+554 GPVVFAVR

>member
-1 MKHSSVPKK
+1 MS
-10 HKKLLTTNLVVH
+10 
-22 GEVMNKQYLSFIA
+22 KQYLSFIV
-35 HFAVAWFL
+35 HFAVAWLF
-43 CTSPVSAQ
+43 CTSPVLAQ

-59 SIVRVRAYDD
+59 SIVRVRAYDN
-69 HKVVIEGSGFVV
+69 HKVVVEGSGFVV
-81 NEEGYVLTNA
+81 NEKGYVLTNA

-143 ADVGRAVQTLRFGAT
+143 ADVGRVVQTLRFGAT
-158 RTVQLSH
+158 GAVQLSH
-165 GTIGTYQDV
+165 GTIGTYQDIL
-174 FGKKSNRPVAH
+174 GKKASRPVAH
-185 LLQHNALITAK
+185 LLQHNALINAQ

-214 PDPGSGSWPFRKAKP
+214 PDLGSGSWPFRKAKP
-229 KGTIFALRSGDIIT
+229 KGTIFALRSGDIIA
-243 ALEDQKIAH
+243 ALEDQEIAH
-252 TVVETECLSAVERA
+252 TVVEAECLSAVERA
-266 ERYRKAAAD
+266 ERDRKAAAD
-275 SLKVAKAKADSASK
+275 SLKVAKAQADSAGK
-289 AAEKAKAQA
+289 AAKKAKAQA
-298 DSVSKAAQKAKVKE
+298 DSASEAAKKAKAKE
-312 KVARRAAEQ
+312 KVTRRAAEQ
-321 AKARADSAEKAV
+321 AKARADSAKKEV
-333 ADSLKATKAK
+333 ADSLQAAKAK
-343 ADSLKMAKAQADS
+343 ADSLKMAKARADS
-356 ASKAAADSLKAAKAK
+356 ASKAVADSLQAAKAK
-371 ADSLKA
+371 ADSLKMAQARADSASKA
-377 VEEKAQAKADSL
+377 VADSLQAAEEKA
-389 KAVEEKTAQRLQ
+389 AQRLQ
-401 WGIAAGAGLVL
+401 WGLAAGAGLVL

-430 SAEVRL
+430 SAESRL
-436 SEAEQTAEAARQAVA
+436 SEAEQTAEAARQAAA

-475 TISALALGDRAGV
+475 TISALALSERAGV

-513 TCADGELYAEDLN
+513 TYVDGELYAEDLN

-538 NPREQMLLQN
+538 NPREQVLLQN

-554 GPVVFTVR
+554 GSVVFSVR